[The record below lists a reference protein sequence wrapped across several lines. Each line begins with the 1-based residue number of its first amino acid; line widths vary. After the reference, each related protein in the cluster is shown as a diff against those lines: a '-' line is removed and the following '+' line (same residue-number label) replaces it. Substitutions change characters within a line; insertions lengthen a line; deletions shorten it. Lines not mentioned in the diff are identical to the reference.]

1 MTKEMTSP
9 GSMWHH
15 PHHTPR
21 GYYLLFILNGDGAP
35 SEGKFIFL
43 H

>member
-1 MTKEMTSP
+1 VAPK
-9 GSMWHH
+9 
-15 PHHTPR
+15 
-21 GYYLLFILNGDGAP
+21 GYYMLFAVKNNGVP